1 MTSPSSPQPSPA
13 PASGPRQPTRFEALR
28 RWFTRLRSGFGVPAY
43 ELQEVDNLGRHIWH
57 RLSSLTSI
65 TTLDDSQ
72 LADWVNGQFTYPLRN
87 WLLQASRNTRGHV
100 LLSLVVIG
108 GGFATSGI
116 AVAAGTGHKGSHT
129 SWVVFSI
136 GLVVALAGGVSQLF
150 RPGYRATQRTT
161 LAIESEKKAG
171 LLLTQQKITTRM
183 SKMRLSGSTSES
195 QTSTA
200 GPRRLRHSSL
210 TQKQRQLGAG
220 ADVPKQNTSIF

>member
-13 PASGPRQPTRFEALR
+13 PASGPRQPTRLGALR

-161 LAIESEKKAG
+161 LAIELREEGWAFANSAKDYNKDVKDAFERFNQRVSDIHRRAAQVAALEPDSKAAS
-171 LLLTQQKITTRM
+171 TRGG
-183 SKMRLSGSTSES
+183 RGRT
-195 QTSTA
+195 
-200 GPRRLRHSSL
+200 
-210 TQKQRQLGAG
+210 
-220 ADVPKQNTSIF
+220 